1 MPISDSSSSPW
12 LLSTIIPVLDE
23 SPDSIHI
30 LDLTG
35 NLIYANHIFF
45 RMLGYNLTDE
55 LPCHVSQ
62 WDAQWNTDDLPAFVT
77 DLIPHD
83 TPVQTRHRRQNGSS
97 YDAAINVVRIT
108 HGGQAYLFCTM
119 RDVTAQHQ
127 AEVTLRKH
135 EEQYRLLIADVKE
148 VIFRTDAEGRWIFLN
163 PAWYDVTGFDVSESL
178 GQNSLDYIFPE
189 DRQHNLDLFQ
199 PLMAHTKGH
208 CRHEIRYRH
217 RNGGFRWVEVWARLT
232 LDGQG
237 QATGTVGT
245 LMDITERLD
254 MQETLRESE
263 ARFRTIFFDDCSVKL
278 LIDPQTGWIADA
290 NQAAIDFYG
299 YPYDQLTQMSIQAI
313 NQLPP
318 ELVMHEMLQAKER
331 RTNFFTFRHRLASGE
346 VRDVE
351 VYSNTLEIAH
361 QPYLLSFIHDVTE
374 GKRAEAALHKSE
386 AKAQRQV
393 QALEALSTTLTAITV
408 ELEPERL
415 MKLIVKHAADL
426 LAVDVAELMTY
437 DDICGD
443 LILVARFPPAQMGH
457 RQELDTGAFGYAA
470 RTRQSLILNDYP
482 AWPEALPAII
492 TLGLI
497 CVLVVPMLQG
507 DRLVGILGV
516 GITQQGRTFTTDDER
531 LLTLFAQQATV
542 AIINARLN
550 TQLLIDPLTG
560 VHNRGRFFGLAKQ
573 MLHDAEATGQLV
585 GVAILDL
592 DHFKQVNDTYGHRVG
607 DDVLRGIAAHCV
619 ALLPLEA
626 VIGRIGG
633 EEFGVIFPDMD
644 ESTTVAALDVVRQH
658 IAETPVPTRQGKL
671 TVTMSVGVTTLD
683 SGNEMILDELL
694 DQADRALY
702 QAKRDGRNRICTFTA
717 NAKALA
723 ETRSAPHVVLPQRF
737 RDEDRTSK
745 HSER

>member
-12 LLSTIIPVLDE
+12 LLNTIIPVLDE

-135 EEQYRLLIADVKE
+135 EEQYRSL
-148 VIFRTDAEGRWIFLN
+148 
-163 PAWYDVTGFDVSESL
+163 SE
-178 GQNSLDYIFPE
+178 
-189 DRQHNLDLFQ
+189 RV
-199 PLMAHTKGH
+199 
-208 CRHEIRYRH
+208 
-217 RNGGFRWVEVWARLT
+217 GFRASQSHIPKKPIWLCDALF
-232 LDGQG
+232 
-237 QATGTVGT
+237 TV
-245 LMDITERLD
+245 LSD
-254 MQETLRESE
+254 
-263 ARFRTIFFDDCSVKL
+263 KL
-278 LIDPQTGWIADA
+278 
-290 NQAAIDFYG
+290 
-299 YPYDQLTQMSIQAI
+299 
-313 NQLPP
+313 
-318 ELVMHEMLQAKER
+318 
-331 RTNFFTFRHRLASGE
+331 
-346 VRDVE
+346 
-351 VYSNTLEIAH
+351 
-361 QPYLLSFIHDVTE
+361 
-374 GKRAEAALHKSE
+374 
-386 AKAQRQV
+386 
-393 QALEALSTTLTAITV
+393 
-408 ELEPERL
+408 
-415 MKLIVKHAADL
+415 
-426 LAVDVAELMTY
+426 
-437 DDICGD
+437 
-443 LILVARFPPAQMGH
+443 LVARFPPAQMGH